1 VRYWESSKSKRRA
14 RSKATAEPKR
24 AVALGGSLKEYP
36 FLRKFYQHRVVISG
50 GLQRFL
56 FFLIIATL
64 LYAFVFGE
72 AGAIRILTLA
82 NERDRLEQDIALL
95 EQDIDAITGQIDRLK
110 NDPLMMEKLGRERY
124 RYIYPGE
131 RVYKLLYPPKRN

>member
-1 VRYWESSKSKRRA
+1 MRYWESARRTRPTRRA
-14 RSKATAEPKR
+14 PAAAPKR

-56 FFLIIATL
+56 FLLIIATL

-72 AGAIRILTLA
+72 AGAIRILTLKHET
-82 NERDRLEQDIALL
+82 NRLDQDIALL
-95 EQDIDAITGQIDRLK
+95 EGDIASIQQQIERLQ

-124 RYIYPGE
+124 GYVRPGDHVLKLVYPL
-131 RVYKLLYPPKRN
+131 K